1 MGKILVEEMEFH
13 AYHGCNPEEAKIGGS
28 YLVDVTVETDFSKP
42 SSSDKLSDAVDYVAI
57 YDITKKEMS
66 VRSHLIEHVAKR
78 IHDSVKKKFS
88 DAKKIKVKVEKLNP
102 PIGGKVKSV
111 SAVVSE

>member
-1 MGKILVEEMEFH
+1 MEKLIVEGMKFH
-13 AYHGCNPEEAKIGGS
+13 AFHGCNPEEAEIGGN

-66 VRSHLIEHVAKR
+66 VRSHLIEHVAQR
-78 IHDSVKKKFS
+78 IYDSLKKKFPQI
-88 DAKKIKVKVEKLNP
+88 KKIKVKVEKLNP
-102 PIGGKVKSV
+102 PIGGEARSV
-111 SAVVSE
+111 SAVISK

>member
-1 MGKILVEEMEFH
+1 MGKLIVAGMKFH
-13 AYHGCNPEEAKIGGS
+13 AYHGCNPEEAKVGGN
-28 YLVDVTVETDFSKP
+28 YLVDVTVDTDFSKP

-57 YDITKKEMS
+57 YDIAKLEMS

-78 IHDSVKKKFS
+78 IHDSVRKKFPEV
-88 DAKKIKVKVEKLNP
+88 KKIKVKVEKLNP
-102 PIGGKVKSV
+102 PIGGEAKSV